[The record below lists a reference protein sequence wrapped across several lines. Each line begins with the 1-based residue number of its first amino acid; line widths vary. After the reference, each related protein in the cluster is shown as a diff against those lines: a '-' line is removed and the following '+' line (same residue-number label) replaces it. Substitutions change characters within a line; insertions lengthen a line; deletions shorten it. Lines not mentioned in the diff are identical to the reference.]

1 MTNKQILK
9 DLAGIEA
16 TLFYRLDRDG
26 LEGVSQEATE
36 AVHSLIRQALEA
48 WHEATGETL

>member
-36 AVHSLIRQALEA
+36 QMENLLRQAVKL
-48 WHEATGETL
+48 WHEATGENL